1 MHLKRLELFGFK
13 TFPDKTCLEFTEG
26 KGITAIIGPNGCGKS
41 NIIDAF
47 RWVMG
52 EQSIKLLRGTS
63 QEEIIFA
70 GTEDRKPVSMAEV
83 TLTIDNS
90 DHQLKSEYTEVQ
102 ITRRY
107 YRSGESEYLLN
118 KQVARLRDIQEML
131 MDTGIGKGSY
141 SIIGQGQVIHI
152 LHSKPEERRE
162 LFEEAAGI
170 NKYKTRKIAAQR
182 KLQVAEQN
190 LIRLQDI
197 RSEIHQQLGPLEE
210 QARVAKE
217 YQVLKKDLAGLEI
230 GLFKVKVG
238 KINQFKLELEK
249 AIGDYRITVAEAD
262 NKSETIM
269 QKKQEFRAKMV
280 ELEEGIA
287 DLNRQILEL
296 RRSRDDLRNKEQ
308 LSQERTSNFD
318 HRIAALDIEIT
329 NLEQSKMSLV
339 QKQTEAELEVEATD
353 IAVQEFQDR
362 LERKNEET
370 KGIFERWQ
378 VINQEI
384 QDLKKQQNGLDN
396 QIENVKSKLMGME
409 SSERVLNSDIQRI
422 EENIATS
429 QQDQVELTTKEQEL
443 KSRKSFV
450 DTKVTDLRRVR
461 DELYQKKSQK
471 EDERKNLVKQRGEI
485 KEKYDIRSSRLQ
497 LLLEMQQSHEGFQK
511 GVKSVFQAKKDN
523 VSGFAT
529 VRGVIADVITAQR
542 QYEGAIEAVL
552 DSALQAVVMEDEAAV
567 KNVISHLKSNSL
579 GRASFIAERVDAE
592 RLPNPVKGVLA
603 STVVTCDEQY
613 RQLVNTL
620 LGAIVIVDSLDEALV
635 ARKELF
641 ADNTI
646 KSIVT
651 TAGEVVSRQGII
663 TGGSTG
669 KDNVSLLGRQRE
681 IIESKTD
688 IENFKQE
695 MTNIDVVLKEIEQLF
710 ITIENDLKNHAN
722 ELKGLEI
729 EQGTIAND
737 LARISIDRSKIEK
750 SLQAGLQNKQEYATE
765 MARINAEKGNVNTG
779 LQDFLTQKEELLMQI
794 AEKEEALASANSD
807 KEKASELLTEIKV
820 GATSAE
826 GMRRQIELKL
836 ASFVE
841 SQKNAELQ
849 VAQKQNEKN
858 TILKAKTETIAA
870 MQAAHEQLPM
880 LEEQINTK
888 EEKVKTMT
896 TDRARYFNDLEVY
909 DRMDK
914 EQNTSDR
921 EVRASLA
928 QEEIKLARIDTEF
941 DEMNKRL
948 STEYGLTIEDVL
960 ASDAVVEDYD
970 KTSEEVEK
978 LKRRI
983 KRMEPVNLLAIE
995 EYDAQKDRL
1004 AFIEKQCDDLD
1015 KSRNDLN
1022 SIILELDQSA
1032 IAAFKETFNNVNI
1045 HFQRIFGELFKGG
1058 SGELQ
1063 IIDENNVLESGI
1075 EILAKVPGSKR
1086 AQSMMLLSGGQ
1097 KSLTAIALLFAL
1109 LSAKPGPFVIL
1120 DEIDAELDDINI
1132 GRVTEILKKYAQET
1146 QILIIT
1152 HRQSTMSVVD
1162 TMFGLT
1168 METKGVSKVVSVKLG
1183 SRLKES
1189 VTA

>member
-13 TFPDKTCLEFTEG
+13 TFPDKTILEFTEG

-90 DHQLKSEYTEVQ
+90 DHQLKSEYSEVQ

-118 KQVARLRDIQEML
+118 KQLARLRDIQELL

-141 SIIGQGQVIHI
+141 AIIGQGQVIQI

-170 NKYKTRKIAAQR
+170 NKYKTRKVAAQR
-182 KLQVAEQN
+182 KLQAAEQN

-217 YQVLKKDLAGLEI
+217 YQVLKKDLAGMEI

-238 KINQFKLELEK
+238 KINQFKQELERT
-249 AIGDYRITVAEAD
+249 INEYRVTVAEAD
-262 NKSETIM
+262 NKAETIM
-269 QKKQEFRAKMV
+269 QKKQEFRTKIV
-280 ELEEGIA
+280 ELEESINE
-287 DLNRQILEL
+287 LNAQVLEL
-296 RRSRDDLRNKEQ
+296 RRTRDDLRKKEE
-308 LSQERTSNFD
+308 LSQERVNNHD
-318 HRIAALDIEIT
+318 LRIAS
-329 NLEQSKMSLV
+329 LEQEMAQLEQTKSGLQ
-339 QKQTEAELEVEATD
+339 QKQNEAQLELEATD
-353 IAVQEFQDR
+353 VAVLEFQEK

-370 KGIFERWQ
+370 KDIFDRWQ

-384 QDLKKQQNGLDN
+384 QELKKQQAGLDN
-396 QIENVKSKLMGME
+396 GIENIKSKLMGME
-409 SSERVLNSDIQRI
+409 SSERVLNGDIQRI
-422 EENIATS
+422 EESIATA
-429 QQDQVELTTKEQEL
+429 QNDQVELTTKEQEL
-443 KSRKSFV
+443 KTRKEFV
-450 DTKVTDLRRVR
+450 DTKVNELRKVR
-461 DELYQKKSQK
+461 DELFKQKAQK

-485 KEKYDIRSSRLQ
+485 KEKYDVRSSRLQ

-523 VSGFAT
+523 VSGFGT

-552 DSALQAVVMEDEAAV
+552 DTALQAVVLEDEAAV
-567 KNVISHLKSNSL
+567 KNVINHLKNNAL
-579 GRASFIAERVDAE
+579 GRASFIAARVSAPQ
-592 RLPNPVKGVLA
+592 LPAPAKGILA
-603 STVVTCDEQY
+603 SSVVTCDEQY
-613 RQLVNTL
+613 RPLVNEL
-620 LGAIVIVDSLDEALV
+620 LGGIVIVESLDEALNN
-635 ARKELF
+635 RREIF
-641 ADNTI
+641 AQAEI

-651 TAGEVVSRQGII
+651 TAGEVVARQGVI

-688 IENFKQE
+688 IETFKQE
-695 MTNIDVVLKEIEQLF
+695 MTKIDALVREIEQLF
-710 ITIENDLKNHAN
+710 LTIENDLKNHAN

-737 LARISIDRSKIEK
+737 LARISIDRSKIERT
-750 SLQAGLQNKQEYATE
+750 LQAGLQNKEEYAKE
-765 MARINAEKGNVNTG
+765 KQRINAEKDNVNVG
-779 LQDFLTQKEELLMQI
+779 LQDLLTQKEELLNQI
-794 AEKEEALASANSD
+794 SEKEEALALANSD
-807 KEKASELLTEIKV
+807 KEKANELLTEIKV
-820 GATSAE
+820 GATNAE

-836 ASFVE
+836 ESFRE
-841 SQKNAELQ
+841 SFKNAELQ
-849 VAQKQNEKN
+849 VSQKLNDK
-858 TILKAKTETIAA
+858 TSFLKQKEETLAA
-870 MQAAHEQLPM
+870 MKAAHEQLPVV
-880 LEEQINTK
+880 EEQIAVK
-888 EEKVKTMT
+888 EEKVKTMST
-896 TDRARYFNDLEVY
+896 ERSRYFNDLEVY
-909 DRMDK
+909 DRMEK

-921 EVRASLA
+921 EIRGKLA

-948 STEYGLTIEDVL
+948 NTEYGLTMDDVL
-960 ASDAVVEDYD
+960 NSDAVVEDYD
-970 KTSEEVEK
+970 KTSDEVEK

-995 EYDAQKDRL
+995 EYEAQKERL
-1004 AFIEKQCDDLD
+1004 AFIEKQCEDLD
-1015 KSRNDLN
+1015 KSKNDLN
-1022 SIILELDQSA
+1022 AIILELDQSA
-1032 IAAFKETFNNVNI
+1032 ITAFKETFNAVNM
-1045 HFQRIFGELFKGG
+1045 HFQRIFAELFKGG

-1063 IIDENNVLESGI
+1063 ILDENNVLESGI
-1075 EILAKVPGSKR
+1075 EILAKVPGTKR
-1086 AQSMMLLSGGQ
+1086 AQSMTLLSGGQ
-1097 KSLTAIALLFAL
+1097 KALTAIALLFSL

-1132 GRVTEILKKYAQET
+1132 GRVTEILKKYSQET
-1146 QILIIT
+1146 QIIIIT

-1168 METKGVSKVVSVKLG
+1168 MEHKGISKVVSVKLG
-1183 SRLKES
+1183 NRIKET
-1189 VTA
+1189 VPA